1 MKFLLIELAKLL
13 LKAAM
18 DKALRKAL
26 PKVYAQLDSDLPQV
40 LSMNPAAIVV
50 ESVVAQSIAQATGD
64 RATAEQIEAVIG
76 LYDPVKAAL
85 RNLKR

>member
-40 LSMNPAAIVV
+40 LSMNPVPIVV

-64 RATAEQIEAVIG
+64 RATVDQIQAVIG
-76 LYDPVKAAL
+76 LYDPIQAAL

>member
-40 LSMNPAAIVV
+40 LSMKPAPIVV

-64 RATAEQIEAVIG
+64 RATAEQIGAVIG

>member
-13 LKAAM
+13 LKMAM

-26 PKVYAQLDSDLPQV
+26 PKVYALLDVDLPQV
-40 LSMNPAAIVV
+40 LSMKPAPMVV

-64 RATAEQIEAVIG
+64 RATATQIEAVIG

>member
-26 PKVYAQLDSDLPQV
+26 PKVYARLDSDLPQV
-40 LSMNPAAIVV
+40 LSMNPAPIVV

-64 RATAEQIEAVIG
+64 RATVDQIQAVIG
-76 LYDPVKAAL
+76 LYDPIQAAL

>member
-40 LSMNPAAIVV
+40 LSMNPAPIVV

-64 RATAEQIEAVIG
+64 RATVDQIQAVIG
-76 LYDPVKAAL
+76 LYDPIKAAV
-85 RNLKR
+85 RNIKR